1 LDTNPLM
8 KRVQAAITPMTETM
22 GYEIVR
28 VIMVGVGSGTPTLQI
43 MAEKPDGTMQLED
56 CSRLSQAVS
65 AILDVEDI
73 LADKYYLE
81 VSSPGIDRPLTRLKD
96 FDRYKG
102 FETRVELDTPIEG
115 QRKFKGMLKG
125 IDGNEI
131 LLEDEA
137 GKAHRLPFKSVEKA
151 KLLLTDALIEAVTKK
166 SGKKKKHGKPG
177 ENDNAAEDADDEMD
191 EDLGDGSPYAVPTP
205 KKKPVYK
212 GGKSK
217 APKSKDK
224 NKRK

>member
-1 LDTNPLM
+1 MAN
-8 KRVQAAITPMTETM
+8 TM

-28 VIMVGVGSGTPTLQI
+28 VILVGAGSGTPTLQI

-102 FETRVELDTPIEG
+102 FETRVEVSTPIEG

-125 IDGNEI
+125 IDGEMI
-131 LLEDEA
+131 LLEDEN
-137 GKAHRLPFKSVEKA
+137 GKAHTLPFDTVEKA
-151 KLLLTDALIEAVTKK
+151 KLLLTDALVEAVTKK
-166 SGKKKKHGKPG
+166 SGKKKNNKNAGAG
-177 ENDNAAEDADDEMD
+177 DNDNDDEEFD